1 MATAYP
7 CAPCQRAL
15 IQESRALTSHP
26 SPLAPNLAPHL
37 TSSPCPKQ
45 PLYMMSQAQSHAE
58 QLNFYIPIQKTRPD
72 KSGLALVASQPQTLS
87 FASCSAWR
95 SA

>member
-15 IQESRALTSHP
+15 IQESRALASQP
-26 SPLAPNLAPHL
+26 SPLAPNVAPHL

-45 PLYMMSQAQSHAE
+45 PLYMMSQAQSHSE

-87 FASCSAWR
+87 FASCSAWC

>member
-7 CAPCQRAL
+7 CAPCRRVL
-15 IQESRALTSHP
+15 IQESRALASHH
-26 SPLAPNLAPHL
+26 SPLALNLAPHL
-37 TSSPCPKQ
+37 KSSPCPKQ
-45 PLYMMSQAQSHAE
+45 PCMMSQAQSHAE

-72 KSGLALVASQPQTLS
+72 KSGLALVAIQPQTLS